1 MDDRFKKL
9 LTIIG
14 MIFLF
19 IIALRIVGFVL
30 NLLFPIAIIGLIGY
44 IIFRV
49 INKSSAR
56 KY

>member
-1 MDDRFKKL
+1 MDDRFKKII
-9 LTIIG
+9 TIIA

-19 IIALRIVGFVL
+19 IIALKIVGFVL
-30 NLLFPIAIIGLIGY
+30 NLIFPVAVIALIGY

-49 INKSSAR
+49 INKGSAK